1 MSNRNFFYISMSRK
15 ETLLGWLY
23 LILQVALLPYLVSA
37 VLLILYPQ
45 YSPALLN
52 LILFA
57 VNFLAVGI
65 IFRKF
70 LIQSFRDMA
79 GRVWGC
85 VWKSA
90 LALIG
95 CKLTVIVMNDFI
107 FFYCPQYYFFTDT
120 GPVLQNIN
128 DLYITQMAA
137 QYALP
142 MAIATVFLV
151 PPVEELLHRGVV
163 FGSLYTKSPLLAC
176 LISTLLFAATHVIGY
191 VSIGDWLYLTILFL
205 QYIPPALCLCWLYTG
220 TDSIL
225 APILMHMAFNAI
237 GILSMR

>member
-1 MSNRNFFYISMSRK
+1 MSKRNFSPIPMSRK
-15 ETLLGWLY
+15 ETRLGWLY
-23 LILQVALLPYLVSA
+23 LTLQICLLPYLVSA
-37 VLLILYPQ
+37 VLLILYPA

-57 VNFLAVGI
+57 INFLVVGV

-70 LIQSFRDMA
+70 LIQSFRECRDKI
-79 GRVWGC
+79 WDC
-85 VWKSA
+85 LWKSA

-95 CKLTVIVMNDFI
+95 CKLAVIATNHFI
-107 FFYCPQYYFFTDT
+107 FIYCPQYYVITDT

-128 DLYITQMAA
+128 DHYISQMAA

-151 PPVEELLHRGVV
+151 PPVEEMLHRGVV
-163 FGSLYTKSPLLAC
+163 FGTLYAKSPVLAC
-176 LISTLLFAATHVIGY
+176 LISTLLFAAVHVIGY

-205 QYIPPALCLCWLYTG
+205 QYIPPALCLCWLYTATG
-220 TDSIL
+220 TIL

>member
-1 MSNRNFFYISMSRK
+1 MSNRNFSPIPMSSR
-15 ETLLGWLY
+15 ETMLGWLY
-23 LILQVALLPYLVSA
+23 LILQVALLPYIVSA

-57 VNFLAVGI
+57 INFLAVGV

-70 LIQSFRDMA
+70 LIRSFRDITGKVGSCA
-79 GRVWGC
+79 
-85 VWKSA
+85 WKAA
-90 LALIG
+90 LALVG
-95 CKLTVIVMNDFI
+95 CKLAVIAVNHLI
-107 FFYCPQYYFFTDT
+107 FLCCPQYYVSTDF
-120 GPVLQNIN
+120 GPALQNIN
-128 DLYITQMAA
+128 DRYITQMAV

-151 PPVEELLHRGVV
+151 PPVEEILHRGVV
-163 FGSLYTKSPLLAC
+163 FGSLYPKSPVLAC
-176 LISTLLFAATHVIGY
+176 LISTFLFAAVHVIGY
-191 VSIGDWLYLTILFL
+191 VSMGDWLYLTILFL
-205 QYIPPALCLCWLYTG
+205 QYIPPALCLCFLYRG